1 MFVDYKYSAEQ
12 MIIKELPQI
21 KEALVEI
28 TKTLKKKSKHDNNV
42 KESLTPTEED
52 KLYEKLWGKLK
63 KNIIKKIDKSDAALH
78 YTTSYMHALQDIL
91 TAMQEMEVA
100 ICEDN

>member
-12 MIIKELPQI
+12 TIVKELPEI
-21 KEALVEI
+21 KETLIKIAN
-28 TKTLKKKSKHDNNV
+28 TLKKDKSKDNAE
-42 KESLTPTEED
+42 ESLTPSEED
-52 KLYEKLWGKLK
+52 KLYEKLWNKLR
-63 KNIIKKIDKSDAALH
+63 KNIIKKIEKSDAALH